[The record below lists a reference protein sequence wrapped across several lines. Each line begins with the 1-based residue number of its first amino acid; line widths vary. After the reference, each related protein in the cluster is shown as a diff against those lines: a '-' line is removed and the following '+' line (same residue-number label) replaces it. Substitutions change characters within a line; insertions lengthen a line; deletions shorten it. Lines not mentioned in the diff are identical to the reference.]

1 MCIAGTSSYH
11 LNYFDKAAFDTLP
24 SVPLEDAAMMLYG
37 SARMGYR
44 PAFTVIHYLDE
55 LDLWDYSIPTNE
67 PTIVP
72 DAPAKDDPNYVPM
85 ITK

>member
-1 MCIAGTSSYH
+1 M
-11 LNYFDKAAFDTLP
+11 DTLP
-24 SVPLEDAAMMLYG
+24 AVPLEDAAMMLLG
-37 SARMGYR
+37 AAWMGYA

-72 DAPAKDDPNYVPM
+72 DTPAKDDPNYVPM
-85 ITK
+85 IAK